1 MVKKGKKS
9 SKGSKVKKKQ
19 EPKKSHKQLVKE
31 WKNKHPH
38 LFTELNKDYSIGND
52 VQPKRNLSRMV
63 RWPRYIRL
71 QRQRKI
77 LMNRIKIPPAIN
89 QFSKTVD
96 KNSASVLFNL
106 LFKYRPETR
115 EQKKI
120 RLKRQAEKEMAGKD
134 ATKKKG
140 RPIVRYGLN
149 QVTCLI
155 ERKKAKL
162 VIIAHDVVPIELVV
176 WMPALCKKMG
186 VPYCIVKGKSRL
198 GLVVHQKKACCLA
211 ITNVLKEDV
220 NALDQLIGNYVAMF
234 NDSYAS
240 QMKKWGGG
248 VLGFKATAALK
259 LKEKEKQA
267 ELKKM
272 GHLLS

>member
-1 MVKKGKKS
+1 MGEQKRARL
-9 SKGSKVKKKQ
+9 KKQ
-19 EPKKSHKQLVKE
+19 
-31 WKNKHPH
+31 
-38 LFTELNKDYSIGND
+38 
-52 VQPKRNLSRMV
+52 
-63 RWPRYIRL
+63 
-71 QRQRKI
+71 
-77 LMNRIKIPPAIN
+77 
-89 QFSKTVD
+89 
-96 KNSASVLFNL
+96 
-106 LFKYRPETR
+106 
-115 EQKKI
+115 
-120 RLKRQAEKEMAGKD
+120 AEREMAGKD
-134 ATKKKG
+134 DKKKKG

-162 VIIAHDVVPIELVV
+162 VIIAHDVVPIELVI

-186 VPYCIVKGKSRL
+186 VPYCIVK
-198 GLVVHQKKACCLA
+198 
-211 ITNVLKEDV
+211 EDV
-220 NALDQLIGNYVAMF
+220 NTLDQLIGNYVAMF
-234 NDSYAS
+234 NDSYSS